1 MNDERL
7 VEKLIEIIGDPEQS
21 EKHAN
26 VADFLCDLI
35 HQGRTMRQEID
46 SFEPVFEG
54 SNPILK
60 NIESATT
67 LFALFN
73 VILQPNAIE
82 SAIVSGITV
91 VLKIIKPVKVT

>member
-1 MNDERL
+1 MNEERL
-7 VEKLIEIIGDPEQS
+7 VQKLIEIIGDPEQS

-35 HQGRTMRQEID
+35 HQGRTMRQDID
-46 SFEPVFEG
+46 SFEPAFEG

-67 LFALFN
+67 LLALFN
-73 VILQPNAIE
+73 VILQPNAGE

>member
-1 MNDERL
+1 
-7 VEKLIEIIGDPEQS
+7 
-21 EKHAN
+21 
-26 VADFLCDLI
+26 
-35 HQGRTMRQEID
+35 MRQTDLDTD
-46 SFEPVFEG
+46 SFEPAFEG